1 MTPDRPKSPIAPAV
15 LPGEIGISRSNL
27 EALILA
33 WMKSKYKLDPDKYEV
48 TFNWKSFEFEVM
60 VTTKRK

>member
-1 MTPDRPKSPIAPAV
+1 MTSDRPKSPVAPAI
-15 LPGEIGISRSNL
+15 LPVELGISRSNL

-33 WMKSKYKLDPDKYEV
+33 WMKSKYKLDPTKHEV
-48 TFNWKSFEFEVM
+48 SFNWKSFEYEVM